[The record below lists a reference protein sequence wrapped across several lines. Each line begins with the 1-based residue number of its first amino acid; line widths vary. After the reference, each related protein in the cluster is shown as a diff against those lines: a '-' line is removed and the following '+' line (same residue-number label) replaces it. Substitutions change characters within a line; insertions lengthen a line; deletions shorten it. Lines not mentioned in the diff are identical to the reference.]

1 MRKAH
6 CLNTAAPQSSCS
18 ALIAARSVGP
28 GIVLESVGPL
38 KVAAVVVPTGGVA
51 PGPLRVVPPL
61 ARPVCVPVLVAE
73 GEAVVTLAP
82 PGVLVVEALVLVVEI
97 LVLEVAVEPVVVVV
111 EGLSVVTAVA
121 TVWLLSAKEA
131 AKESCTRLIL
141 ARSLPPS
148 PSIAGATL
156 TCGKEKPL
164 LSVDIL
170 PSSA

>member
-18 ALIAARSVGP
+18 ALIAARPVGP

-51 PGPLRVVPPL
+51 PGPPRVVPPL

-97 LVLEVAVEPVVVVV
+97 LVLPP
-111 EGLSVVTAVA
+111 
-121 TVWLLSAKEA
+121 
-131 AKESCTRLIL
+131 L
-141 ARSLPPS
+141 ARPV
-148 PSIAGATL
+148 
-156 TCGKEKPL
+156 C
-164 LSVDIL
+164 
-170 PSSA
+170 